1 LKDTF
6 ASDALIEDITALIDE
21 ALADPARAGR
31 LKAEVRQ
38 RLAARP
44 AGKSPAPADDIAEG
58 DGEDL
63 WDNVPL

>member
-1 LKDTF
+1 MKDTF

-44 AGKSPAPADDIAEG
+44 GGEPPDPAEDLAEG

>member
-1 LKDTF
+1 MKDTF

-38 RLAARP
+38 RLATRP
-44 AGKSPAPADDIAEG
+44 GTESPAPAEDLAEG